1 MVIEIFS
8 TLLSTL
14 LKVSTVVST
23 LGAILLLNYNNR
35 YFLAFIDNHTYW
47 LYHFCVAVAS
57 LVPLTAVFGLP
68 KADSLMS
75 LLILLFI
82 VPTIAV
88 LVRQEQQ

>member
-8 TLLSTL
+8 TLLSSL

-23 LGAILLLNYNNR
+23 LGAILLLNYNAR
-35 YFLAFIDNHTYW
+35 YFLAFIDNQTYW
-47 LYHFCVAVAS
+47 VYHFCVATGS

-68 KADSLMS
+68 KADSLMG